1 MWNSFINKI
10 LFLVKKKWCT
20 HKYSWVAYYIY
31 STWTESIPLPRQ
43 SGSSRP
49 LRFLCGALDEVLK
62 IHSNSSP
69 LAPRSGVF
77 RFFCGSMSFD
87 CLSPSRRGVCI
98 VRAGCPRA
106 SKSRVLQ
113 VLSASIKLST
123 SGRLPYVHLGPVQQQ
138 LLHYSL
144 CAPPAK
150 WTRWFWFHYN
160 TGNCRMG
167 PTVVSNRAIYHSPS
181 LQNQFSPMEKWDICT
196 YLGGECWTKF
206 EFYQLFV
213 VVSILLS

>member
-1 MWNSFINKI
+1 MSIISSCVVYYLLHLDRINPTSERRLASI
-10 LFLVKKKWCT
+10 TVSLALV
-20 HKYSWVAYYIY
+20 
-31 STWTESIPLPRQ
+31 
-43 SGSSRP
+43 
-49 LRFLCGALDEVLK
+49 DEVQK
-62 IHSNSSP
+62 VHSNSSP

-138 LLHYSL
+138 LLQNSL
-144 CAPPAK
+144 CAPAACLPNGRADFDFIIWHCK
-150 WTRWFWFHYN
+150 LPYAMGLSGYQSSNIILQVCNQSSPLEKVRFAHILRVNAELNFNYN
-160 TGNCRMG
+160 IIN
-167 PTVVSNRAIYHSPS
+167 
-181 LQNQFSPMEKWDICT
+181 L
-196 YLGGECWTKF
+196 L
-206 EFYQLFV
+206 L
-213 VVSILLS
+213 SILLS